1 VKRQHPVLTATG
13 SRLEEKFADV
23 FGYLDCNS
31 YAHSDLCYYLLELVH
46 EEDLGSRRRLSDL
59 QRLLEEVAAA
69 IGGLIGEQG

>member
-1 VKRQHPVLTATG
+1 MKRQHPVLTATG

-46 EEDLGSRRRLSDL
+46 EDLGSRRRLSDL